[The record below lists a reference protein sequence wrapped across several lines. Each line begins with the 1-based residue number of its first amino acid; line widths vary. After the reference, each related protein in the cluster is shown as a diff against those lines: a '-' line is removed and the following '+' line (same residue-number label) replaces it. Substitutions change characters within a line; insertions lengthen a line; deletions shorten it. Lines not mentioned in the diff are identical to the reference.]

1 MNLEEYFDMLQKM
14 EQQNKLHDARR
25 KRGEEEV
32 KPPSSLDDT
41 QRR

>member
-14 EQQNKLHDARR
+14 EQQNKLHEERR
-25 KRGEEEV
+25 KGSAETS
-32 KPPSSLDDT
+32 PPSSLDDT